1 MAWTSLLSELAKGTV
16 VTLTVSLA
24 GIAAGMLS
32 GLALALVRVGRVP
45 VAAQAVT
52 AYVSIIRATPM
63 VTLALLIFF
72 GMPALG
78 VRMSPVLAAIVIIS
92 INTSVFQAEIWRASI
107 LDFPRGQLDAAHA
120 GGMTSALTFRRI
132 VFPQVWRASLP
143 SLVNEMT
150 LVIKGSP
157 AIAVIGVVDLTRV
170 AVRWTTVTYEPIPPF
185 LTATV
190 IYVVVV
196 MCLIRVQRAIERRI
210 VARYGIL

>member
-185 LTATV
+185 LTATI
-190 IYVVVV
+190 IYVAVV
-196 MCLIRVQRAIERRI
+196 MCLIRVQRSMERRI

>member
-143 SLVNEMT
+143 ALVNEMT

-185 LTATV
+185 LTATI
-190 IYVVVV
+190 IYVAVV
-196 MCLIRVQRAIERRI
+196 MCLIRVQRSMERRI
-210 VARYGIL
+210 VAKYGIL